1 MKIFPWLIFLLICFV
16 LFKSITGFIRGNKK
30 YGKFELRDS
39 RFSSEL
45 FWTMLVIYIIVII
58 GFGLIYFI
66 LSFQGIVLVENG
78 ELRQVSVLGSVI
90 HSVYFSGVT
99 LLTIG
104 YGDISP
110 IGIGRFF
117 AVTEALIGYVLP
129 TAFVMRLFQ
138 TQSRERESD

>member
-1 MKIFPWLIFLLICFV
+1 MVIFPWMIFLLICFV

>member
-78 ELRQVSVLGSVI
+78 ELRQVSVLGSII